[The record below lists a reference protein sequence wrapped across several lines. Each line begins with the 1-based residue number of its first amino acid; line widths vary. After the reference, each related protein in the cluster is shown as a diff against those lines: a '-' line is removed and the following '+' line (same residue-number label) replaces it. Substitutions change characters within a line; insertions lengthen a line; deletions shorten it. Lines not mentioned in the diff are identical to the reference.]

1 MKQHPKSAHDPLWR
15 LQSLP
20 SDHLF
25 DLCLTFGLIYIYLYI
40 YRPYMLV
47 IYSAKEMAL
56 YNSGYNLSDF
66 LVRWPWTIPLVT
78 LIRV

>member
-25 DLCLTFGLIYIYLYI
+25 DLCLTFGLIYISIYIYI

-66 LVRWPWTIPLVT
+66 SFRGHGRFPLS
-78 LIRV
+78 L